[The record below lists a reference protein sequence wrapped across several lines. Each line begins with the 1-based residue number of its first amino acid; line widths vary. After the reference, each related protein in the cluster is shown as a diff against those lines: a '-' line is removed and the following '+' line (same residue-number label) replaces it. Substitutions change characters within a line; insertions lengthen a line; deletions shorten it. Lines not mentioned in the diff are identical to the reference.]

1 MRKRTIFFFVK
12 IKSHL
17 QRNHSHLQFIAY
29 IQITQIIPTTMVLKK
44 NINTKSTNKSSSST
58 SKIKKKAANTTSSKL
73 KSKSK
78 STKIKI
84 DKLNNDISQFTEV
97 QNLLATNDN
106 KQAPK
111 KTRALDS
118 IKEDLQKDEEL
129 KKKNKLAEN
138 DLNKQL
144 ELLTEMG
151 L

>member
-1 MRKRTIFFFVK
+1 M
-12 IKSHL
+12 
-17 QRNHSHLQFIAY
+17 A
-29 IQITQIIPTTMVLKK
+29 LKK

-58 SKIKKKAANTTSSKL
+58 SKIKKKTANTTSSKL